1 MTINGKNALKDLSK
15 NMLVDGFPLVMDM
28 EKSHGNRIVDLMS
41 GQEYHDF
48 FTCFATVPVSYNHP
62 KLKDKAFLKK
72 LQNAAVV
79 NPTNADIYTIE
90 FVESVEAFRKIA
102 IPPYLPHLFFISGG
116 ALAVENALKTA
127 FDWKIK
133 KNWAK
138 GVSKSKELGTKVIHF
153 KEAFH
158 GRSGYTL
165 SLTNTDPNKIAL
177 FPKFD
182 WPRIEN
188 PKIIFPLE
196 KHLKETEEAEKR
208 AIKQIKDVIKK
219 EGKEIA
225 ALIIEPIQ
233 GEGGDNHFRTE
244 FFQELRKITLENDI
258 LFIVDEVQTGVGIT
272 GKMWAHQ
279 NFNFEPDILAFG
291 KKTQICGILAGKRIE
306 EVEDNVFKVSG
317 RINSTWGG
325 NLVDAVRFAKFLEI
339 IKEDKLVDNA
349 RKTGDYLLK
358 QLTALQNEFPQ
369 YLSSARGKGLFV
381 AVDFPST
388 KIRDAVKT
396 ELFKKKFIFL
406 PSGPIAIR
414 FRPILDI
421 TKDEIDLCMKAW
433 REVLSNLKVK

>member
-1 MTINGKNALKDLSK
+1 MTINTKNALKDLGK
-15 NMLVDGFPLVMDM
+15 NMLVDGFPLIMDM
-28 EKSHGNRIVDLMS
+28 EKSHGNRIVDMIS
-41 GQEYHDF
+41 GKEYHDF
-48 FTCFATVPVSYNHP
+48 FTCFATVPISYNHP
-62 KLKDKAFLKK
+62 KTKDKKFLKK
-72 LQNAAVV
+72 LNSAAVV
-79 NPTNADIYTIE
+79 NPTNADIYTLE
-90 FVESVEAFRKIA
+90 FAESVATFRKIA
-102 IPPYLPHLFFISGG
+102 IPSYLPHLFFISGG

-133 KNWAK
+133 KNWKK
-138 GVSKSKELGTKVIHF
+138 GVSKSKEVGTKVIHF
-153 KEAFH
+153 KDAFH

-196 KHLKETEEAEKR
+196 KNLAKIIESEKK

-219 EGKEIA
+219 EGKDIA

-244 FFQELRKITLENDI
+244 FMKELRKLTLENDI
-258 LFIVDEVQTGVGIT
+258 LFIMDEVQTGIGIS

-279 NFNFEPDILAFG
+279 HHEIEPDIIAFG
-291 KKTQICGILAGKRIE
+291 KKTQICGILAGKRID
-306 EVEDNVFKVSG
+306 EVEDNVFTMSG

-325 NLVDAVRFAKFLEI
+325 NLVDAVRFAKYLEI
-339 IKEDKLVDNA
+339 IKEEKLVENA
-349 RKTGDYLLK
+349 RKMGDYLLK
-358 QLTALQNEFPQ
+358 QLTMLQKEFPNII
-369 YLSSARGKGLFV
+369 SNARGKGLFV
-381 AVDFPST
+381 AIDFPST
-388 KIRDAVKT
+388 VIRNKVKD
-396 ELFKKKFIFL
+396 ELFKKNFIFL

-421 TKDEIDLCMKAW
+421 TKEEIAFCIKTW
-433 REVLSNLKVK
+433 REVLSSLK

>member
-1 MTINGKNALKDLSK
+1 MTINEKNALKDLSK

-28 EKSHGNRIVDLMS
+28 EKSHGNRIVDLMT

-62 KLKDKAFLKK
+62 KLKDKTFLRK
-72 LQNAAVV
+72 LQSAALI

-90 FVESVEAFRKIA
+90 FADAVATFRKNA
-102 IPPYLPHLFFISGG
+102 IPGYLHHLFFISGG
-116 ALAVENALKTA
+116 TLAVENAIKTA

-133 KNWAK
+133 KNWKK

-153 KEAFH
+153 KDAFH

-188 PKIIFPLE
+188 PRIIFPLE
-196 KHLKETEEAEKR
+196 KHLKEIEASEKR

-219 EGKEIA
+219 EGKDIA

-233 GEGGDNHFRTE
+233 GEGGDNHFRAE

-258 LFIVDEVQTGVGIT
+258 LFIMDEIQTGVGIT

-279 NFNFEPDILAFG
+279 HFNIEPDIIAFG
-291 KKTQICGILAGKRIE
+291 KKTQICGILAGKRIDE
-306 EVEDNVFKVSG
+306 IEDNVFAISG

-325 NLVDAVRFAKFLEI
+325 NLVDAVRFARYLEI
-339 IKEDKLVDNA
+339 IKEDKLIDNA

-358 QLTALQNEFPQ
+358 QLTILQKEFPK
-369 YLSSARGKGLFV
+369 YLSAARSKGLF
-381 AVDFPST
+381 AAIDFPST
-388 KIRDAVKT
+388 EIRNEVKDK
-396 ELFKKKFIFL
+396 LFKKKFIFL
-406 PSGPIAIR
+406 PSGRIAIR

-421 TKDEIDLCMKAW
+421 TKDEIDICMKAW
-433 REVLSNLKVK
+433 REVLSSLK